1 MILWNLGKKPKNFLK
16 YIKCCQDYLPMT
28 KTQGETLK
36 QKHFSQNKQEL
47 YKNEYWWP
55 LIKHMTSDYYSWI

>member
-47 YKNEYWWP
+47 YNNEYW
-55 LIKHMTSDYYSWI
+55 